1 MSLPTPAVTSNNVS
15 QQLDKAGR
23 SQVSVSATC
32 ETLDVM
38 WAPGPPAALLRL
50 QAIGVEIKVSTASQC
65 WQFANPTTARCGRE
79 ELRCALLL
87 YGMACG
93 LRLSTICIPG
103 IDTNTSRVMPLQEEM
118 MMADDSMD
126 EDDTVVGKPTVEVLE
141 VTTADLRLTMRSPA
155 PAGTREEYKAATEA
169 RKQVGASLCAVDDS
183 TQVTF
188 DACVSACTRR
198 QPGDHYVLIHTLYA
212 MPCRC
217 LSIGHFRC
225 HQCPAFECEDDIHGS
240 SRTASRDCA
249 TSLTMH
255 TGVLA

>member
-1 MSLPTPAVTSNNVS
+1 MPTPAVTSNNVL
-15 QQLDKAGR
+15 QHLDKAGR

-32 ETLDVM
+32 ETLYVM

-50 QAIGVEIKVSTASQC
+50 QAIRVEIKVSPASHC
-65 WQFANPTTARCGRE
+65 WHFANPTTARCGSE
-79 ELRCALLL
+79 ELGCALLL
-87 YGMACG
+87 YAMACG

-103 IDTNTSRVMPLQEEM
+103 IDTNPSRVMPLQEEM

-155 PAGTREEYKAATEA
+155 PAGTREEYEAATEA

-198 QPGDHYVLIHTLYA
+198 QAWRSLCTHSYTVCHA
-212 MPCRC
+212 MPMPQCWP
-217 LSIGHFRC
+217 FRC
-225 HQCPAFECEDDIHGS
+225 HQ
-240 SRTASRDCA
+240 
-249 TSLTMH
+249 
-255 TGVLA
+255 